1 MDAISNGAA
10 AAYTWGNSLATS
22 ANGYAT
28 AKTIGGGV
36 LNFGAV
42 GVTIQYL
49 WVAKS
54 DPIDSDA
61 RTIVIILSSI
71 NLGLNI
77 LCLLLAI
84 GLAFTKVKSPR
95 SAEFAA
101 DLEASV
107 ADTNALDD
115 PDHPDAVAAL
125 KASIKNIGERHEM
138 PKSIQAAADDDAHV
152 IADAVARAA
161 RNANIATGGKIIG
174 WVVFVNYFLNVLVVG
189 VAGLN
194 FAQQYFDGQRQSYD
208 SAHPHSSGPSA
219 PSVPGTPL

>member
-10 AAYTWGNSLATS
+10 AAYAWGNSLATS

-138 PKSIQAAADDDAHV
+138 PKSIQAAADDDARDRRRRRSGRSQREHRNWWQ
-152 IADAVARAA
+152 DYWLGCFCKLLLERFGGGSGWFELCAA
-161 RNANIATGGKIIG
+161 I
-174 WVVFVNYFLNVLVVG
+174 L
-189 VAGLN
+189 
-194 FAQQYFDGQRQSYD
+194 
-208 SAHPHSSGPSA
+208 
-219 PSVPGTPL
+219 